1 MRRKIL
7 LSTLSVGRCFVYDAG
22 AEQSAD
28 KVGAVVRTDMAWRV
42 VSTTEDGAACE
53 RADGVEMKLPGIAQV
68 AEIPVEG
75 FQKLRATYLAA
86 LDEEG

>member
-1 MRRKIL
+1 MRRKIQ
-7 LSTLSVGRCFVYDAG
+7 LSTLTVGRCFVYDAG
-22 AEQSAD
+22 AEQSSD

-42 VSTTEDGAACE
+42 VGRTEDGTACE
-53 RADGVEMKLPGIAQV
+53 RVDGAQLTLAGTVQV